1 MKVKISYNIDLDDI
15 PDHIS
20 DLMNNVSEKLTALS
34 NDAESTAMKIK
45 TKSFPASTLLDTF
58 GLLRG
63 QLGKID
69 TLLTDFGSILASY
82 EKAKLSPDSLSH
94 DPVDVARAQ

>member
-45 TKSFPASTLLDTF
+45 TKSFPASTLLNTF

-63 QLGKID
+63 QLEKID
-69 TLLTDFGSILASY
+69 TLLTDFGSILAGY

-94 DPVDVARAQ
+94 DPADVARAQ